1 MPCARFRASLPEEPH
16 EPETAPPERLDQPH
30 RELRVR
36 CRDVGGARAP
46 RRLPRQRALDVG
58 RRTTHHDGELNRP
71 PTPKEI
77 GRELGEDLT
86 MPAKTPSH
94 AGEPSDGRVRL
105 ALETYLAR
113 VNRREQP
120 AGEWREGLWFPS
132 SGERQSCCEG
142 IEPTAAN
149 RQALDSHCRTQGH
162 VAVLYGVSVDDLR
175 AVVRARR
182 RAAKPPI
189 ARLRHRSPPEA
200 LYEMNRE
207 ARNEGLEDLRAI
219 SA

>member
-1 MPCARFRASLPEEPH
+1 
-16 EPETAPPERLDQPH
+16 
-30 RELRVR
+30 
-36 CRDVGGARAP
+36 
-46 RRLPRQRALDVG
+46 
-58 RRTTHHDGELNRP
+58 
-71 PTPKEI
+71 
-77 GRELGEDLT
+77 
-86 MPAKTPSH
+86 MPAKAPSH
-94 AGEPSDGRVRL
+94 AGEPSDGRLQL

-132 SGERQSCCEG
+132 SGERQACCEG

-207 ARNEGLEDLRAI
+207 ARNGGLEDLRAV
-219 SA
+219 SAEELRVLSQLPTLPGDDDLTESLEQAWGSAKRLAAAIHYSRTLETSLRYTEMVMSAATAGPFDGERVPEPRRPDVPR